1 VKKKTWLK
9 VSLFFATLLV
19 VLGIVVVP
27 IPYYIEQPGS
37 TINLKDLITVNNK
50 EDTQAGSFSLTSVGI
65 RRATVATA
73 LISKFSAFDELLSEK
88 DLMGSASSE
97 EYNQIQQYYMQSAQ
111 NNAAEQALKL
121 AGMDYSMKY
130 KGVYVMSVEKNSSFY
145 GVIQIGDT
153 VTGVDGK
160 SFESSQAFMSYVQ
173 SQKVGQTMTVS
184 YTHNNETKTAS
195 GKLIELSTTKK
206 ARIGI
211 SLVDHT
217 EIESDQAI
225 DFHVENIGGPSAGL
239 MFTLEIYQQLTGK
252 DLRHGKVI
260 AGTGTIDETGTVG
273 RIGGIDKKVASA
285 SNEGVEIF
293 FAPDDEITDAEKKA
307 DPTIQTNY
315 EEAKAAA
322 KKLNTTMKIVPVKT
336 LKDAIDYL
344 NGLQDS

>member
-1 VKKKTWLK
+1 MT
-9 VSLFFATLLV
+9 LFV

-27 IPYYIEQPGS
+27 IPYYIEQPGA
-37 TINLKDLITVNNK
+37 TINLKDLITVNQK
-50 EDTQAGSFSLTSVGI
+50 KDEQPGSFSLTSVGI
-65 RRATVATA
+65 RQATVASA
-73 LISKFSAFDELLSEK
+73 LASKFSDFDELVSEK

-160 SFESSQAFMSYVQ
+160 TFENSQAFMKYVQ
-173 SQKVGQTMTVS
+173 SQKVGQTMVVT
-184 YTHNNETKTAS
+184 YTHENESKTAS
-195 GKLIELSTTKK
+195 GKLIQLPTTKK
-206 ARIGI
+206 AGIGI

-217 EIESDQAI
+217 EIETSQAI
-225 DFHVENIGGPSAGL
+225 EFHVENIGGPSAGL

-252 DLRHGKVI
+252 DLRHGKII
-260 AGTGTIDETGTVG
+260 AGTGTIDETGTIG

-293 FAPDDEITDAEKKA
+293 FAPDDDITAAEKKV
-307 DPTIQTNY
+307 DPTIQSNY
-315 EEAKAAA
+315 QEAKAAA
-322 KKLNTTMKIVPVKT
+322 KKLDTKMKIVPVKT
-336 LKDAIDYL
+336 LKDAVDYL
-344 NGLQDS
+344 NDLQD

>member
-1 VKKKTWLK
+1 M
-9 VSLFFATLLV
+9 TLLV

-27 IPYYIEQPGS
+27 IPYYIEQPGA
-37 TINLKDLITVNNK
+37 TINLKDLITVNQK
-50 EDTQAGSFSLTSVGI
+50 KDEQPGSFSLTSVGI
-65 RRATVATA
+65 RQATVASA
-73 LISKFSAFDELLSEK
+73 LASKFSDFDELVSEK

-160 SFESSQAFMSYVQ
+160 TFENSQAFMKYVQ
-173 SQKVGQTMTVS
+173 SQKVGQTMVVT
-184 YTHNNETKTAS
+184 YTHENESKTAS
-195 GKLIELSTTKK
+195 GKLIQLPTTKK
-206 ARIGI
+206 AGIGI

-217 EIESDQAI
+217 EIETSQAI
-225 DFHVENIGGPSAGL
+225 EFHVENIGGPSAGL

-252 DLRHGKVI
+252 DLRHGKII
-260 AGTGTIDETGTVG
+260 AGTGTIDETGTIG

-293 FAPDDEITDAEKKA
+293 FAPDDDITAAEKKV
-307 DPTIQTNY
+307 DPTIQSNY
-315 EEAKAAA
+315 QEAKAAA
-322 KKLNTTMKIVPVKT
+322 KKLDTKMKIVPVKT
-336 LKDAIDYL
+336 LKDAVDYL
-344 NGLQDS
+344 NDL

>member
-1 VKKKTWLK
+1 MKKKTWLK
-9 VSLFFATLLV
+9 FSLFFVTLLV

-27 IPYYIEQPGS
+27 IPYYIEQPGA
-37 TINLKDLITVNNK
+37 TINLKDLITVNQK
-50 EDTQAGSFSLTSVGI
+50 KDEQPGSFSLTSVGI
-65 RRATVATA
+65 RQATVASA
-73 LISKFSAFDELLSEK
+73 LASKFSDFDELVSEK

-160 SFESSQAFMSYVQ
+160 TFENSQAFMKYVQ
-173 SQKVGQTMTVS
+173 SQKVGQTMVVT
-184 YTHNNETKTAS
+184 YTHENESKTAS
-195 GKLIELSTTKK
+195 GKLIQLPTTKK
-206 ARIGI
+206 AGIGI

-217 EIESDQAI
+217 EIETSQAI
-225 DFHVENIGGPSAGL
+225 EFHVENIGGPSAGL

-252 DLRHGKVI
+252 DLRHGKII
-260 AGTGTIDETGTVG
+260 AGTGTIDETGTIG

-293 FAPDDEITDAEKKA
+293 FAPDDDITAAEKKV
-307 DPTIQTNY
+307 DPTIQSNY
-315 EEAKAAA
+315 QEDKAAA
-322 KKLNTTMKIVPVKT
+322 KKLDTKMKIVPVKT
-336 LKDAIDYL
+336 LKDAVDYL
-344 NGLQDS
+344 NDLQD

>member
-1 VKKKTWLK
+1 M
-9 VSLFFATLLV
+9 TLLV

-27 IPYYIEQPGS
+27 IPYYIEQPGA
-37 TINLKDLITVNNK
+37 TINLKDLITVNQK
-50 EDTQAGSFSLTSVGI
+50 KDEQPGSFSLTSVGI
-65 RRATVATA
+65 RQATVASA
-73 LISKFSAFDELLSEK
+73 LASKFSDFDELVSEK

-160 SFESSQAFMSYVQ
+160 TFENSQAFMKYVQ
-173 SQKVGQTMTVS
+173 SQKVGQTMVVT
-184 YTHNNETKTAS
+184 YTHENESKTAS
-195 GKLIELSTTKK
+195 GKLIQLPTTKK
-206 ARIGI
+206 AGIGI

-217 EIESDQAI
+217 EIETSQAI
-225 DFHVENIGGPSAGL
+225 EFHVENIGGPSAGL

-252 DLRHGKVI
+252 DLRHGKII
-260 AGTGTIDETGTVG
+260 AGTGTIDETGTIG

-293 FAPDDEITDAEKKA
+293 FAPDDDITATEKKV
-307 DPTIQTNY
+307 DPTIQSNY
-315 EEAKAAA
+315 QEAKAAA
-322 KKLNTTMKIVPVKT
+322 KKLDTKMKIVPVKT
-336 LKDAIDYL
+336 LKDAVDYL
-344 NGLQDS
+344 NDLQD